1 MANKITLNDIL
12 PPIWAELKIEPGEVQ
27 RPIKKETFRQIMT
40 ETETI
45 VSPSVMN
52 RMWKT
57 LAASEFGAYSPYTQN
72 TIFLDLP
79 RIKQRLISNG
89 HRLLMECNTHT
100 THTTHTPKER
110 V

>member
-12 PPIWAELKIEPGEVQ
+12 PPIWAELKIEAGEVS
-27 RPIKKETFRQIMT
+27 RPLKKETFRQIMT

-45 VSPSVMN
+45 VSPSVIN
-52 RMWKT
+52 RMWMT
-57 LAASEFGAYSPYTQN
+57 LAASEFGDYSTYTQD

-79 RIKQRLISNG
+79 RIKRRLISNG
-89 HRLLMECNTHT
+89 YRLLVDNTHIS
-100 THTTHTPKER
+100 HTPHTPQER